1 MKLINS
7 ISRFFHGPNLGLLII
22 RLAIGVVGIY
32 HGGQKL
38 FGLFGGDG
46 LKAFA
51 SWLESMNVPF
61 PTVSA
66 ALAGSAEFFGGI
78 LIALGLFTR
87 FSAFAFAFTMAVAVH
102 STFNKG
108 LEKYEYALFLGVI
121 CVALFFTGPG
131 SMSLQ
136 FMADKLGSGNE
147 DKKKKD

>member
-1 MKLINS
+1 MKFINS

-22 RLAIGVVGIY
+22 RLMIGAVGFY

-46 LKAFA
+46 FKAFA
-51 SWLESMNVPF
+51 DWLASMNIPF

-87 FSAFAFAFTMAVAVH
+87 FSAFVFAFTMAVAVYA
-102 STFNKG
+102 TLDKG
-108 LEKYEYALFLGVI
+108 IQKAEYPFVIGVI
-121 CVALFFTGPG
+121 CIALIFTGPG
-131 SMSLQ
+131 TMSLQ
-136 FMADKLGSGNE
+136 FMADKIGDAE
-147 DKKKKD
+147 KKKD